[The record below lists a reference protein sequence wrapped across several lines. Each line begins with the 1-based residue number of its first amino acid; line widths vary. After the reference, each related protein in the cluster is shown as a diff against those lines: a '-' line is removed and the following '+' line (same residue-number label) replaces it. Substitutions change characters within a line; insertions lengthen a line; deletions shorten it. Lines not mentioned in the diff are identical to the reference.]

1 MKQPL
6 IVIGGPTACGKT
18 AVSVELCRLIGGEV
32 ISADSMQIYKYM
44 DIGTAKV
51 REEEKKGIPHFLVG
65 ELEPWEDYSAA
76 VFQRL
81 AKKYIEEIAGRG
93 HMPVVVGGTGFY
105 INALV
110 YNNDFSEEEKDLT
123 IRNELTSELNEKGAW
138 YMFGLLKE
146 IDPKYAESVHPNN
159 VKRVLRGIE
168 FYRETG
174 RLFSEHNE
182 KERRRESFYD
192 AKIFVM
198 NMERAELYRR
208 IDLRVDKMFEEGL
221 EEEVKGLLERGV
233 SRSCVSMQ
241 GLGYK
246 ETAAY
251 LEGEMSLE
259 EAVYIIKRDTRHFA
273 KRQLTWFKHQCKE
286 AVWVDVGKF
295 ENAEEAARFMAL
307 KIGDKNGQN

>member
-6 IVIGGPTACGKT
+6 IIIGGPTACGKT

-32 ISADSMQIYKYM
+32 ISADSMQIYKGM

-51 REEEKKGIPHFLVG
+51 TEEEKQGSPHFLID

-76 VFQRL
+76 VFQRF

-93 HMPVVVGGTGFY
+93 HMPVVAGGTGFY

-110 YNNDFSEEEKDLT
+110 YNNDFSEENRDYT
-123 IRNELTSELNEKGAW
+123 IRNELTAELNEKGGE
-138 YMFGLLKE
+138 YMYSLLKE
-146 IDPKYAESVHPNN
+146 IDPKYAESVHANN
-159 VKRVLRGIE
+159 VKRVLRGLE

-174 RLFSEHNE
+174 RLFSEHNAEE
-182 KERRRESFYD
+182 KKREPYYD
-192 AKIFVM
+192 AKIFVL
-198 NMERAELYRR
+198 NMDREKLYRR
-208 IDLRVDKMFEEGL
+208 IDLRVDKMIENGL
-221 EEEVKGLLERGV
+221 VGEVKGLLDRGI
-233 SRSCVSMQ
+233 SRNAVSMQ

-259 EAVYIIKRDTRHFA
+259 EAVYTIKRDTRHFA

-286 AVWVDVGKF
+286 AVWVD
-295 ENAEEAARFMAL
+295 
-307 KIGDKNGQN
+307 IGDFEGAKEIAEFIARNI